1 MTLIKSI
8 SGLRGTIGGTPG
20 DNLTPLDIVKFTSAF
35 ARMIQIKQ
43 QANDTLK
50 VVVGRDARISGETV
64 QGLVVHT
71 LVSMGIDVIDLGLST
86 TPTVEFATVNEK
98 AQGGVILTASHNP
111 AQWNALKLLNEY
123 GEFLSAA
130 DGETLL
136 QIVHDEAFTYC
147 SYDRLGT
154 RTTKADYIQ
163 KHIEKIKELDA
174 VDPSLIRTKKFKVVT
189 DSVHSSGGIS
199 VPVLLRDLGV
209 EVVELFSEPHGKFP
223 HDPEPLE
230 RNLQELMAT
239 VKKEGADLGI
249 AVDPDVDRL
258 AIVDENGAMFG
269 EEYTLVAC
277 ADYILSK
284 TKGPC
289 VSNLSSTRALKDLA
303 ATYGVTY
310 HAAAVGEVN
319 VVTKMKEVGAVIGGE
334 GNGGVIYPD
343 NHYGRDALLGIALF
357 LMLLSEREVTVSK
370 LRASYSSYFMTKEK
384 LVLQLKDQEL
394 SQVLDEVAKRHKE
407 LNPSTIDGVKIDF
420 EDSWVHLRKS
430 NTEPIVRIYTEA
442 KTQNQADALAA
453 DFKRMMSDIS
463 AEF

>member
-111 AQWNALKLLNEY
+111 AQWNALKLLNEH

-174 VDPSLIRTKKFKVVT
+174 VDPSLIRTKNFKVVT

-394 SQVLDEVAKRHKE
+394 SKVLDEVAKRHKE
-407 LNPSTIDGVKIDF
+407 LTPSTIDGVKIDF

>member
-258 AIVDENGAMFG
+258 AIVDDNGAMFG

-303 ATYGVTY
+303 ATYDVTY

>member
-43 QANDTLK
+43 QTNEGIK
-50 VVVGRDARISGETV
+50 VVVGRDARLSGETV

-86 TPTVEFATVNEK
+86 TPTVEFATVNET
-98 AQGGVILTASHNP
+98 AHGGVILTASHNP
-111 AQWNALKLLNEY
+111 AQWNALKLLNEH

-136 QIVHDEAFTYC
+136 KIVHDEAFTYC

-230 RNLQELMAT
+230 KNLQELMAT
-239 VKKEGADLGI
+239 VKREGADFGI

-258 AIVDENGAMFG
+258 AIVDENGVMFG

-289 VSNLSSTRALKDLA
+289 VSNLSSTRALKDL
-303 ATYGVTY
+303 TVLNGVDY

-334 GNGGVIYPD
+334 GNGGVIYPE

-357 LMLLSEREVTVSK
+357 LMLLCEREVTVSA

-394 SQVLDEVAKRHKE
+394 SKVLDEVAQRHKD
-407 LNPSTIDGVKIDF
+407 LSPSTIDGVKIDF

-442 KTQNQADALAA
+442 RTQHQADALAA
-453 DFKRMMSDIS
+453 DFKKLMSDIS
-463 AEF
+463 AQF